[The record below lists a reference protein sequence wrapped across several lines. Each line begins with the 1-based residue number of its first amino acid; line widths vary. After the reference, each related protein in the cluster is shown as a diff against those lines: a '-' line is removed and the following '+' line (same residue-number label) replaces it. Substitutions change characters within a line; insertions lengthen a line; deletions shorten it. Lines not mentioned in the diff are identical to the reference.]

1 MATKSRNRII
11 NYTLTKRVEQQYGRD
26 LYNVSHQVDRMV
38 NSFISRIDMNKDRI
52 EIEDVGDLIDKLQ
65 EYSEKLQSWAER
77 TANKMIYSLES
88 QDLNQ
93 WKQHSERM
101 SALMKQQLSQADIRR
116 IMRRYMDDNVRLIK
130 SLPLN
135 AAQRVHE
142 IVMGNLTTGR
152 RPASVAKEIMKT
164 GQVTQSRANLIA
176 RTETGRATTGLIM
189 ARAESIGLDWFVWK
203 STGGFSGDG
212 RTRLAHRKMEGVV
225 MKWDTPPNP
234 ELLFPEPKVKAYG
247 NYLPGATFNCRCWAM
262 PLIRL
267 DDITWPA
274 KIFTGGRIEKM
285 NKQQFMKIANQE
297 FYKQAA

>member
-1 MATKSRNRII
+1 MPNSRNRII

-142 IVMGNLTTGR
+142 LVMGNLTTGR

-189 ARAESIGLDWFVWK
+189 ARAESIGLDFYIWY

-212 RTRLAHRKMEGVV
+212 RTRKAHRHMNGVIC
-225 MKWDTPPNP
+225 KWDDVPNP
-234 ELLFPEPKVKAYG
+234 EALFPDPKAKPYG
-247 NYLPGATFNCRCWAM
+247 NYLPGATFNCRCFAA

-267 DDITWPA
+267 SDSVWPA
-274 KIFTGGRIEKM
+274 KVHIKGKIVKM
-285 NKQQFMKIANQE
+285 NQQQFLKIANQE
-297 FYKQAA
+297 FYRNAA